1 MADDALEELRALTRF
16 RFPRYV
22 AYGVDYNDVERILAR
37 IQSTA
42 DWCREW
48 RAEAETHVVQAEQA
62 LARGRSLTAGELL
75 VRAGL
80 LCHFGALPFRED
92 PAQKAAGM
100 ARKVELFTRA
110 LPLLDPPGER
120 LDFTWEKYR
129 FPGNL
134 RVPTLVSRP
143 PVVIIVPGTGST
155 KEEFFLLEGEFL
167 RRGVAT
173 LSLDG
178 PGQGEGARDG
188 PVVVEFEGPIGA
200 VIDALEARPDIDAGR
215 VGLFG
220 RSMGGYFSG
229 RAAAFEK
236 RVKSCCTSGG
246 VFDLAQTWDYCQ
258 KHTHNSFAEMFQ
270 LDSLEDARRRA
281 DAFSLRGVADK
292 IACPLLI
299 VHGDQD
305 KTAPLAGARDYHDA
319 AGSRDKELHIIEGG
333 NHVCDNMPYLYR
345 PLVADWTAEKLG

>member
-1 MADDALEELRALTRF
+1 MPDDALEELRALTRF

-22 AYGVDYNDVERILAR
+22 AYGVDYNDVERILER
-37 IQSTA
+37 ITTTS
-42 DWCREW
+42 DWCHEW
-48 RAEAETHVVQAEQA
+48 LAEAEARAAQAEEA
-62 LARGRSLTAGELL
+62 LARGRRLTAGELL

-110 LPLLDPPGER
+110 LPLLDPPGVRVE
-120 LDFTWEKYR
+120 FEWENYR
-129 FPGNL
+129 FAGNL
-134 RVPTLVSRP
+134 RIPKAAAPP

-155 KEEFFLLEGEFL
+155 KEEFFLLEAEFL

-178 PGQGEGARDG
+178 PGQGEGAKDG
-188 PVVVEFEGPIGA
+188 PVVAEFEKPIGA
-200 VIDALEARPDIDAGR
+200 VIDALEARGDVDAGR

-229 RAAAFEK
+229 RAAAFEP
-236 RVKSCCTSGG
+236 RVKSVCTSGG
-246 VFDLAQTWDYCQ
+246 VFDLAQTWEFCQ

-270 LDSLEDARRRA
+270 VDSLEDARKRA
-281 DAFSLRGVADK
+281 EDFTLRGVAEK

-299 VHGDQD
+299 VHGDRD
-305 KTAPLAGARDYHDA
+305 KTAPLAGAREYHET
-319 AGSRDKELHIIEGG
+319 AGSADKELCVIPGG

-345 PLVADWTAEKLG
+345 PLVADWTAEKLA

>member
-37 IQSTA
+37 IERKS

-48 RAEAETHVVQAEQA
+48 LAEADSRVAQAEEA
-62 LARGRSLTAGELL
+62 LARGRRMTAGELL

-80 LCHFGALPFRED
+80 LCHFGALPVRDD

-100 ARKVELFTRA
+100 ARKVALFTRA

-120 LDFTWEKYR
+120 VAFSWRGYG

-134 RVPTLVSRP
+134 RIPTDIARP

-155 KEEFFLLEGEFL
+155 KEEFFLLEAEFL

-188 PVVVEFEGPIGA
+188 PVVAEFEGPVGA
-200 VIDALEARPDIDAGR
+200 VIDALEARGDVDAGR

-229 RAAAFEK
+229 RAAAFEP
-236 RVKSCCTSGG
+236 RVKSVCTSGG
-246 VFDLAQTWDYCQ
+246 VFDLPQTWEFCQ
-258 KHTHNSFAEMFQ
+258 PHTHNSFAEMFQ
-270 LDSLEDARRRA
+270 VQSLAEARERA
-281 DAFSLRGVADK
+281 NAFTLRGVAER
-292 IACPLLI
+292 ISCPLLI

-305 KTAPLAGARDYHDA
+305 KTAPLAGAREYLDA
-319 AGSRDKELHIIEGG
+319 AGCADKELCVVPGG

-345 PLVADWTAEKLG
+345 PMVADWTAEKLR